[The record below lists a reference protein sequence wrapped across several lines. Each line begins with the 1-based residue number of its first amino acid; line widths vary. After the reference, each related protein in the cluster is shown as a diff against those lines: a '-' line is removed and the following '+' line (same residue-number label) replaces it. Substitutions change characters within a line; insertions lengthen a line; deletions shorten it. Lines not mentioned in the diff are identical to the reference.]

1 MPSFSPQRHFQVAQH
16 VAQARLAGHAMQCF
30 SGKEIFA
37 AMVAA
42 RLNPSD
48 ETLPHPRN
56 PRGTKVSYTVLSWSL
71 VLPDSWVTKD
81 LLGSSTSS
89 NPNRPCRD

>member
-1 MPSFSPQRHFQVAQH
+1 MPIFWRRGTSKLPIMYPRPASPVTATQYFW
-16 VAQARLAGHAMQCF
+16 GE
-30 SGKEIFA
+30 EIFA

-42 RLNPSD
+42 RLNPSE

-71 VLPDSWVTKD
+71 VLPDSWVTKE
-81 LLGSSTSS
+81 LRGSSTSIS
-89 NPNRPCRD
+89 PA